1 MTLQLFDINTQEG
14 RDAVA
19 AYEKQREAMATKGQQ
34 LYAKIKRSSK
44 YYGQTKPHEVF
55 RVYIVA
61 EHGYGDYVVQGGPG
75 GQYRLSDV
83 NLFVIQD
90 GFQLRIA

>member
-1 MTLQLFDINTQEG
+1 MQIFDMNTKEG

-19 AYEKQREAMATKGQQ
+19 AYEKQREAMTTKGQQ

-55 RVYIVA
+55 CVYIVA

-90 GFQLRIA
+90 GFQQRIA

>member
-1 MTLQLFDINTQEG
+1 MQIFDMNTQEG

-19 AYEKQREAMATKGQQ
+19 AYEKQREAMTTKGQQ

-55 RVYIVA
+55 CVYIVA
-61 EHGYGDYVVQGGPG
+61 KLGWGEYVVQGGPG
-75 GQYRLSDV
+75 GQYRLRDV

-90 GFQLRIA
+90 GHHLRIA

>member
-1 MTLQLFDINTQEG
+1 MQLFDMNTQEG

-19 AYEKQREAMATKGQQ
+19 EYDRKFKDTLTKGQQ

-44 YYGQTKPHEVF
+44 YYGQTGPHEVF
-55 RVYIVA
+55 CVYIVA
-61 EHGYGDYVVQGGPG
+61 EPNYGEYIVQGGPG
-75 GQYRLSDV
+75 GQYRLRDV

-90 GFQLRIA
+90 GYQQRIA